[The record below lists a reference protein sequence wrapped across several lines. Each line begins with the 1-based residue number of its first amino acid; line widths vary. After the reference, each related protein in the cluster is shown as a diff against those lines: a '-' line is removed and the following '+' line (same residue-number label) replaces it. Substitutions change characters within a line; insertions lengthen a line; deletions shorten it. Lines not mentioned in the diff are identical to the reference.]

1 MENVN
6 SEQLKLVSDEKS
18 ELELF
23 MKVYFLL
30 FCLLTSKSGK

>member
-18 ELELF
+18 EGELF
-23 MKVYFLL
+23 MEVYSLL
-30 FCLLTSKSGK
+30 FCLLHL